1 MKRSP
6 DASRAGTRAAKRA
19 NALIDAMLK
28 EMQRGLRDPELF
40 DSPEWARLF
49 GAKQS
54 MVVNVQKLVQA
65 LSALPHAERGMPK
78 EKSAKLD
85 GASQELSAEEMKLL
99 TQWLADGDRHQ

>member
-6 DASRAGTRAAKRA
+6 DASRACARATKRA

-28 EMQRGLRDPELF
+28 EMQRGLKQPELF
-40 DSPEWARLF
+40 ETAEWERLF

-65 LSALPHAERGMPK
+65 LSALPSLEGQEAKVLPK
-78 EKSAKLD
+78 NQPVEK
-85 GASQELSAEEMKLL
+85 LSAEEMRLL
-99 TQWLADGDRHQ
+99 NEWLADS

>member
-6 DASRAGTRAAKRA
+6 DASRACARATRRA

-28 EMQRGLRDPELF
+28 EMQRGLKRPELF
-40 DSPEWARLF
+40 ETAEWERLF

-65 LSALPHAERGMPK
+65 LSALP
-78 EKSAKLD
+78 
-85 GASQELSAEEMKLL
+85 SQEGHEIKGPAKHQPVERLSAEEMRLL
-99 TQWLADGDRHQ
+99 TEWLHDGKD